1 MLGQQFHLSFEFY
14 PPNSERGESN
24 LLRSAD
30 RLSREKP
37 DFFSVTYGAGGS
49 TRTGTRQTVES
60 LLQKNWTAV
69 PHLSW
74 GQSLRRQV
82 VQQIQEYRDL
92 GVGTLVLL
100 RGDAPSGTVPSVTH
114 PAAELV
120 ELVRNEFDDHFEI
133 FVAAYPETHPD
144 APNPSRDIQ
153 YLRQK
158 LNAGADACFTQYF
171 YNSDAY
177 FYFVDQCG
185 RMNIDVP
192 IIPGI
197 MPITNYER
205 LVRFSKNC
213 GAEIP
218 QWIERK
224 MYELR
229 EDQQALEEFGYEVV
243 LALCQ
248 RLCDNGC
255 PGLHFYTLNRARA
268 TQRILRDL
276 KLP

>member
-1 MLGQQFHLSFEFY
+1 MGQQFHLSFEFY
-14 PPNSERGESN
+14 PPNSQRGENN
-24 LLRSAD
+24 LMRSAT
-30 RLSREKP
+30 RLNGEQP

-49 TRTGTRQTVES
+49 TRTGTKQTVES
-60 LLQKNWTAV
+60 LLKENWPAV

-74 GQSLRRQV
+74 GHTTRKHV
-82 VQQIQEYRDL
+82 VQQIQEYCDL
-92 GVGTLVLL
+92 GVKALVLL
-100 RGDAPSGTVPSVTH
+100 RGDAPSGTVPGITH
-114 PAAELV
+114 HASELV
-120 ELVRNEFDDHFEI
+120 ELVRSEFNDQFEI

-158 LNAGADACFTQYF
+158 VDAGANACFTQYF

-177 FYFVDQCG
+177 FFFVDQCRRQG
-185 RMNIDVP
+185 VDAP

-197 MPITNYER
+197 MPITNYDR
-205 LVRFSKNC
+205 LVRFSRNC

-224 MYELR
+224 LFEFK
-229 EDQQALEEFGYEVV
+229 EDQQALEDFGCEVV

-268 TQRILRDL
+268 TQRILKDL
-276 KLP
+276 AVS

>member
-30 RLSREKP
+30 RLSRERP

-49 TRTGTRQTVES
+49 TRTGTKQTVES
-60 LLQKNWTAV
+60 LLQRNWSAV

-74 GQSLRRQV
+74 GQSTRRLV
-82 VQQIQEYRDL
+82 VQQIQEYREL
-92 GVGTLVLL
+92 GVSTLVLL

-114 PAAELV
+114 HASELV
-120 ELVRNEFDDHFEI
+120 ELVRNEFNDHFEI

-158 LNAGADACFTQYF
+158 LRAGADACFTQYF
-171 YNSDAY
+171 YNPDAY

-229 EDQQALEEFGYEVV
+229 EDQQALEDFGCEVV

-268 TQRILRDL
+268 TQRILGDL
-276 KLP
+276 KFS